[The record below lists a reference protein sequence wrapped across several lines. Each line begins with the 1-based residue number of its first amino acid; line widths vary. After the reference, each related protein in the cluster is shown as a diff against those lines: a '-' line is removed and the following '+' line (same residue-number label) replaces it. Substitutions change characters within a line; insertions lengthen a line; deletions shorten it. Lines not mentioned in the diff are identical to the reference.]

1 VVAGNDPKAIR
12 LMNSLNMG
20 NLSTKILTRSTK
32 PSLHNFF
39 VVGSSIVKIATKKKK
54 KSQEEEIMIP

>member
-54 KSQEEEIMIP
+54 K